1 MKRRRIEQK
10 ARREN
15 KRKERE
21 REREGG
27 RGEEKDD
34 AELAERVPG
43 DAYYSY
49 LAKCIKTVVPSSLAI
64 LY

>member
-1 MKRRRIEQK
+1 MRRKKKRRE
-10 ARREN
+10 
-15 KRKERE
+15 ERE
-21 REREGG
+21 RERERKG
-27 RGEEKDD
+27 GEERGD

-49 LAKCIKTVVPSSLAI
+49 LAKCIKTIVPSLAI